1 MSIPDITLTG
11 VAVPNGVPTLVEL
24 NGMLD
29 NVRKVESQ
37 LNESVDHMNKAL
49 RKMMKNGQW
58 RKEWNRA
65 VSKDSS
71 LSKSDQK
78 ATQVDLVSKI
88 QAVRQEMAS
97 VRLCITIGNSC
108 SILCAL
114 RTSLTPYHW
123 NLV

>member
-1 MSIPDITLTG
+1 MSSPDIGLTG
-11 VAVPNGVPTLVEL
+11 VVVPSGVPTLVEL

-29 NVRKVESQ
+29 NVRKVEVQ

-65 VSKDSS
+65 VNNASS
-71 LSKSDQK
+71 LPKSDQK
-78 ATQVDLVSKI
+78 ALQVDLVSKI

-97 VRLCITIGNSC
+97 VRLCHYHTFFSLALWPSAPRSNTTILN
-108 SILCAL
+108 
-114 RTSLTPYHW
+114 
-123 NLV
+123 